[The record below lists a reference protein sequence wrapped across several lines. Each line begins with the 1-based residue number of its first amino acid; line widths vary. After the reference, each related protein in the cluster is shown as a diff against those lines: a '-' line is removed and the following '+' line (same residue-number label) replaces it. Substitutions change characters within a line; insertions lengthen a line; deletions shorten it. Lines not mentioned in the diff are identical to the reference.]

1 MNIVISNLSKK
12 IRDTIVLSNVNLS
25 FQSGTI
31 YGLCGE
37 NGSGKTMLMRAICGL
52 ILPTSGTVC
61 IDGKVL
67 GRDIDFP
74 NDTGILIENPA
85 FVSNMSAFDN
95 LKLLSSI
102 RDVSNEKSIREYIK
116 KVGLDPDS
124 KKKYKK
130 FSLGMKQK
138 LGIAAAFF
146 EENELIILDEPYN
159 ALDEDSIEPV
169 NNLIREAK
177 ERGAIVILASHNKEL
192 LTNIAD
198 ILIKLKGGTIEK

>member
-146 EENELIILDEPYN
+146 EENELVILDEPYN

-198 ILIKLKGGTIEK
+198 IIIKLKGGTIEK

>member
-85 FVSNMSAFDN
+85 FVSNMSAFDK